1 MMPVL
6 CSDIYETVIWW
17 RFVCVIHSSMA
28 TKNLFSIKPFDE
40 KIYKDKIHYVQIV
53 SIPLV
58 WLHTTRALPLREAV
72 IYFPHVIK

>member
-1 MMPVL
+1 MRLSFGGVL
-6 CSDIYETVIWW
+6 FASYTAQWLP
-17 RFVCVIHSSMA
+17 
-28 TKNLFSIKPFDE
+28 KNLLSIKPFDE

-72 IYFPHVIK
+72 K